1 MEFEQL
7 MKLIETVSASSLTSF
22 QYEEKGVKL
31 KLGKEVKGAALAVSG
46 AGSADLVQ
54 SVQSVQ
60 STAISA
66 VQETKSAAEAQEP
79 VSEAKAEGK
88 LILSPLVGTFYIAP
102 AEDAD
107 PFVAVGDTVKKG
119 QTLAIVEAMKLMN
132 EIESDYDGVI
142 EEVLA
147 ENGKP
152 VEYNQPLF
160 RLR

>member
-79 VSEAKAEGK
+79 VSGAKAEGK